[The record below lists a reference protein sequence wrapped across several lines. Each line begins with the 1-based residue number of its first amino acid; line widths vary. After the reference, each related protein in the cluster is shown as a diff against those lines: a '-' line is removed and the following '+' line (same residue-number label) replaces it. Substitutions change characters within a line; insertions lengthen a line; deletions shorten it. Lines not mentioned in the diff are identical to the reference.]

1 MNYLFF
7 LLVAIA
13 SIASDVKCAGH
24 IEQVA
29 GQFLREQ
36 RISKG
41 MKLVQLLPEL
51 QVTPQLLAS
60 SPSSPCYEPTIGDSK
75 TLKTVNI
82 FTETVYNIVLA
93 FFVRKNK

>member
-1 MNYLFF
+1 MNHLFF
-7 LLVAIA
+7 LLVAIV
-13 SIASDVKCAGH
+13 SIAPDVKCAKH
-24 IEQVA
+24 IEQVV

-60 SPSSPCYEPTIGDSK
+60 SPSSPCYEPTIGDPK
-75 TLKTVNI
+75 TSKTVNI
-82 FTETVYNIVLA
+82 FTETVYNIFLA
-93 FFVRKNK
+93 YFVSRNK